1 VKRRI
6 DGSVAVSIAI
16 HVVVG
21 AALLWV
27 LSIPYPLRELLERA
41 RPRVDPERISF
52 VTIPDRGVTTP
63 GREGGD
69 DLPERPNAAPLPTQP
84 LIAPVATPSSIE
96 PPPPAPSEPVGG
108 SGPLVGRGGPVRGIE
123 PSYSDARLWV
133 DPNAVV
139 LALPKNISEHL
150 DSMVV
155 TGIQRVRDSLMLANA
170 ARRPGD
176 WTWTR
181 DGKKYGWDSLGIH
194 LGGVTIPR
202 EALLLAGLFANV
214 DASSNP
220 TVADRARVIRS
231 MTQDIN
237 YHAPRAMNAEEFRT
251 AVKRIRQRK
260 ERERQQEREAAE
272 KEKKEKEQQSAAP

>member
-1 VKRRI
+1 MKRRI

-16 HVVVG
+16 HIVVG
-21 AALLWV
+21 VTLLWV
-27 LSIPYPLRELLERA
+27 LSMPYPLQELLQRT

-52 VTIPDRGVTTP
+52 VSIPNRGETTP
-63 GREGGD
+63 GRSGGD
-69 DLPERPNAAPLPTQP
+69 GLPERPNAAPLPTQP
-84 LIAPVATPSSIE
+84 LVAPSATPSTIDA
-96 PPPPAPSEPVGG
+96 PPPAPSEPVGG
-108 SGPLVGRGGPVRGIE
+108 SGPLVGRGGPVRGIV
-123 PSYSDARLWV
+123 PSYSDPRVWT

-139 LALPKNISEHL
+139 LALPRNISDQL
-150 DSMVV
+150 DSMLV
-155 TGIQRVRDSLMLANA
+155 TGTQRVRDSIALASA

-181 DGKKYGWDSLGIH
+181 DGEKYGWDSLGIH
-194 LGGVTIPR
+194 LGGITIPR

-220 TVADRARVIRS
+220 TVAERARVIRS

-237 YHAPRAMNAEEFRT
+237 YHTPRAMNAEEFRT

-272 KEKKEKEQQSAAP
+272 KEKKEKEQKSAAP

>member
-1 VKRRI
+1 
-6 DGSVAVSIAI
+6 
-16 HVVVG
+16 
-21 AALLWV
+21 
-27 LSIPYPLRELLERA
+27 
-41 RPRVDPERISF
+41 
-52 VTIPDRGVTTP
+52 
-63 GREGGD
+63 
-69 DLPERPNAAPLPTQP
+69 
-84 LIAPVATPSSIE
+84 
-96 PPPPAPSEPVGG
+96 
-108 SGPLVGRGGPVRGIE
+108 VRGIE

-272 KEKKEKEQQSAAP
+272 KEKKEKEQKSAAP

>member
-1 VKRRI
+1 MKRRI
-6 DGSVAVSIAI
+6 DGSVAVSIAV

-27 LSIPYPLRELLERA
+27 FSIPYPLRELLERA

-52 VTIPDRGVTTP
+52 VSIPNRGETTP
-63 GREGGD
+63 GRAGGD
-69 DLPERPNAAPLPTQP
+69 GLPERPNAAPVPAQP
-84 LIAPVATPSSIE
+84 LVAPSGTPSTLE
-96 PPPPAPSEPVGG
+96 PPPPAPSEPAAG

-123 PSYSDARLWV
+123 PSYSDPRVWV

-150 DSMVV
+150 DSMLV
-155 TGIQRVRDSLMLANA
+155 TGIQRVRDSLILANA

-214 DASSNP
+214 DAASNP
-220 TVADRARVIRS
+220 TVAERARAIRS
-231 MTQDIN
+231 MTQDVN

-260 ERERQQEREAAE
+260 ERERQQAREAA
-272 KEKKEKEQQSAAP
+272 EKKEKEQKSAAP

>member
-27 LSIPYPLRELLERA
+27 LSIPYPLRELLERV

-52 VTIPDRGVTTP
+52 VSIPDRGETTP
-63 GREGGD
+63 GRSGGD
-69 DLPERPNAAPLPTQP
+69 GIPERPNAAPAPPQP
-84 LIAPVATPSSIE
+84 LVAPPGTPSSIT
-96 PPPPAPSEPVGG
+96 PPPAVTEPVAG

-123 PSYSDARLWV
+123 PSFSDPRVWV

-139 LALPKNISEHL
+139 LALPQNISEHL
-150 DSMVV
+150 DSLLV
-155 TGIQRVRDSLMLANA
+155 TGIERVRDSIVLANA
-170 ARRPGD
+170 QRKPGD

-181 DGKKYGWDSLGIH
+181 DGKKYGWDQSGIH
-194 LGGVTIPR
+194 LGGITIPR
-202 EALLLAGLFANV
+202 EALALAGLFANV
-214 DASSNP
+214 DAASNP
-220 TVADRARVIRS
+220 TVADRARVVRS

-260 ERERQQEREAAE
+260 ERERQQAREAAE
-272 KEKKEKEQQSAAP
+272 KEKKEKEQKSAAP

>member
-1 VKRRI
+1 MKRRI

-16 HVVVG
+16 HVAVG

-27 LSIPYPLRELLERA
+27 LSVPYPLQELLQRA

-52 VTIPDRGVTTP
+52 VSIPNRGETTP
-63 GREGGD
+63 GQEGGNA
-69 DLPERPNAAPLPTQP
+69 LPERPNAAPTPSQP
-84 LIAPVATPSSIE
+84 LVAPSATPSTIDA
-96 PPPPAPSEPVGG
+96 PPPGPTEPVGG
-108 SGPLVGRGGPVRGIE
+108 TGPLVGRGGPVRGIE
-123 PSYSDARLWV
+123 PSYSDPRVWT

-150 DSMVV
+150 DSLLV
-155 TGIQRVRDSLMLANA
+155 TGIQRVRDSLILANA

-181 DGKKYGWDSLGIH
+181 DGRKYGWDSLGIH

-220 TVADRARVIRS
+220 TVAERARVIRS

-260 ERERQQEREAAE
+260 ERERQQARETAE
-272 KEKKEKEQQSAAP
+272 KEKKEKEQKSAAP